1 MKHRFGI
8 LHLVFI
14 VLGVFVGQEGAY
26 ADGVVRSE
34 FAFQLSQSIFDAPE
48 FDISPYLEGQER
60 FTLPESVF
68 YDEAPV
74 WVRGISGEVQY
85 RLKMAR
91 PKIVLGA
98 EQAVLS
104 ESLSANITIDNV
116 FVDSIVERVVDGV
129 LLRIRIQGSCSN
141 IPVRLVPG
149 KARLL
154 ATLKA
159 SVGSDGLPQVS
170 IPWMDFQS
178 EDDAWIIGEFSCTGF
193 QGFKEKVQTGLK
205 KHLSRGETV
214 IPGVKA
220 MIDQRL
226 ANLLAEFQ
234 AWFMAPRELSTGVD
248 NMRVTLYP
256 TSIGQISSTGFQ
268 LRGIIDFVFASQ
280 DVNEIYHLPPL
291 RTVGTLPNYTA
302 VMPEELIGALN
313 GMAYKT
319 GNLYMRLRGQEMAGF
334 RSFMNNSFAKLFVWP
349 QMNRYS
355 ASADFLF
362 DALAEDLP
370 RLTAIRDDGK
380 GSLTGQISGQLSVLT
395 WAPKT
400 GGHEKMITF
409 RTPISGTY
417 KLSISRANSEL
428 KFVFT
433 SLGMNLTA
441 KWDPD
446 YVKLRSPDLS
456 LDTGTIAST
465 IADQLRT
472 EGFSIRL
479 GELPLTSKLKLRPA
493 ALEKAEGGNIALRFE

>member
-1 MKHRFGI
+1 MKRRFGI
-8 LHLVFI
+8 LQMVLI
-14 VLGVFVGQEGAY
+14 LLGVLAGREEAY
-26 ADGVVRSE
+26 ADGIVRSE
-34 FAFQLSQSIFDAPE
+34 FAFQVSQSIFDAPE
-48 FDISPYLEGQER
+48 FDISPYLSGQEQ

-68 YDEAPV
+68 HDEAPV
-74 WVRGISGEVQY
+74 WVKGISGEVQY
-85 RLKMAR
+85 RLKTAR

-98 EQAVLS
+98 EQSVMS

-141 IPVRLVPG
+141 IPLRLAPG

-154 ATLKA
+154 ATLKTT
-159 SVGSDGLPQVS
+159 VDSDGLPQVS

-178 EDDAWIIGEFSCTGF
+178 EEDAWVIGDFSCTGF
-193 QGFKEKVQTGLK
+193 EGFKEKVQAGLK

-214 IPGVKA
+214 VPGVKA

-226 ANLLAEFQ
+226 ANLRSEFL
-234 AWFMAPRELSTGVD
+234 AWFMAPRELNTGVN
-248 NMRVTLYP
+248 NMKVTLYP
-256 TSIGQISSTGFQ
+256 TALGQLSSTGFQ
-268 LRGIIDFVFASQ
+268 LRGYIDFVFASQ
-280 DVNEIYHLPPL
+280 SVNEIYQLAPL
-291 RTVGTLPNYTA
+291 KTVGTLPNHTA

-313 GMAYKT
+313 GMAYKN
-319 GNLYMRLRGQEMAGF
+319 GNLYMRFRGQEMEGF
-334 RSFMNNSFAKLFVWP
+334 RSFMNNSFAQLFVWP
-349 QMNRYS
+349 QMSRYS
-355 ASADFLF
+355 ANADFLF
-362 DALAEDLP
+362 DAVAEDLP
-370 RLTAIRDDGK
+370 RLSAVKDDGK
-380 GSLTGQISGQLSVLT
+380 GNLTGQMTGNLSVLT

-417 KLSISRANSEL
+417 KLWVSRATSEL

-456 LDTGTIAST
+456 IDTDTIAST
-465 IADQLRT
+465 IADQLKT
-472 EGFSIRL
+472 EGLSIPL
-479 GELPLTSKLKLRPA
+479 GELPLTSRLKLRPA
-493 ALEKAEGGNIALRFE
+493 ALGKAEGGNIALRFE